1 MELSTTKLLS
11 VEELLTSIE
20 SEEVRKYVQDET
32 DFWQVNNA
40 SKIAKK
46 WLNFAN
52 ENKKTVRVTEYDVPK
67 VITANK

>member
-32 DFWQVNNA
+32 DFWQANNA
-40 SKIAKK
+40 SKIVKK